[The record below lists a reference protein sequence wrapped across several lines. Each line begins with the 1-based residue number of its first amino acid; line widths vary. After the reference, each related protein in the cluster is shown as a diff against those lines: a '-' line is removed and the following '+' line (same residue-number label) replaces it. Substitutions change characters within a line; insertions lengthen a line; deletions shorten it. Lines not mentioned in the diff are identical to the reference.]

1 MSFILRFS
9 LSGPASLL
17 PSSLSLGHYGFSGCW
32 FSFIIGAEFFVAS
45 PRKHVAG
52 IVGDLAA
59 NARDHHGRS
68 RQRWPAGPRRADDRG
83 GNATLRARRAKR
95 QGGAIVLRRIAR

>member
-59 NARDHHGRS
+59 NARDQHGRS
-68 RQRWPAGPRRADDRG
+68 RQRWRMTAAG
-83 GNATLRARRAKR
+83 TLPLEQDGPTART
-95 QGGAIVLRRIAR
+95 GLSS